1 MKKGLDTATKCA
13 GIPMAGYKQMTIED
27 RIARHKI
34 NHPNDIGVPKENK
47 GVTWSKKTDKDKK
60 LDEFYETHIY
70 TFVDEKDLTKKRWVR
85 IAGFEEEPDGVVYSQ
100 GDEEDTVIE
109 EYLEKKEMLAQIVG
123 EEE

>member
-1 MKKGLDTATKCA
+1 MKR
-13 GIPMAGYKQMTIED
+13 GYEQITIED

-34 NHPNDIGVPKENK
+34 NHPNDKGVSKEGK

-70 TFVDEKDLTKKRWVR
+70 TFVDENDLTKKRWVR

-100 GDEEDTVIE
+100 GDEEE
-109 EYLEKKEMLAQIVG
+109 
-123 EEE
+123 